1 MRFVSSMGSKVRDG
15 AMEWTRTSLRP
26 RRFAQYWFTESE
38 ETLMVADHLV
48 ANGDYSYALFFDHLA
63 VEKALKGLC
72 AIRQGQHAPP
82 IHNLLRLAK
91 EAGLE
96 PDETQTET
104 LLRITA
110 FNIEARYPE
119 LRRDFRRRCTAAYT
133 AQQMAAIQKVLA
145 WLESH
150 RT

>member
-1 MRFVSSMGSKVRDG
+1 MDPEKFEAEAV
-15 AMEWTRTSLRP
+15 
-26 RRFAQYWFTESE
+26 AQYWFTESE

-48 ANGDYSYALFFDHLA
+48 ENGDYSYALFFGHLA
-63 VEKALKGLC
+63 VEKALKGLY
-72 AIRQGQHAPP
+72 A

-96 PDETQTET
+96 PDETQTEA

-110 FNIEARYPE
+110 FNIEARYPDFQ
-119 LRRDFRRRCTAAYT
+119 RDFRRRCTAAYT
-133 AQQMAAIQKVLA
+133 AQQMAAIRKVLA
-145 WLESH
+145 WVQSH